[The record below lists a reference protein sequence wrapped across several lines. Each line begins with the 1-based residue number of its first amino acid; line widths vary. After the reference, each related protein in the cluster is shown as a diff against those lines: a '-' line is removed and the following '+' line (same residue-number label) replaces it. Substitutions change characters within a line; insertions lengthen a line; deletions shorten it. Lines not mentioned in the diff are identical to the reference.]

1 MAILARQQCHILTF
15 VYTNSSYNA
24 AEFWLR
30 VGDDLVNLFNGVTFA
45 APLCTMRQ
53 NTIAVRCRCGP
64 GSSFNDIRTSLFR
77 DRR

>member
-45 APLCTMRQ
+45 GDVFLAAPPF
-53 NTIAVRCRCGP
+53 AP
-64 GSSFNDIRTSLFR
+64 
-77 DRR
+77 